1 MIEEFSEET
10 ANSELADTSSS
21 PPPPAI
27 TFDDVLVVPA
37 YSEIESRE
45 LIDTGVDF
53 LGLRL
58 NIPII
63 SANMDYITGP
73 RMLKAMYEAGGM
85 GILHR
90 FAPWEEQLGW
100 MDQLDKDNIPFFFSV
115 GVRDLEET
123 KDHIHQAATLDNC
136 VGVCIDVAHGHHKRV
151 GDLIEYVKKEEPRL
165 KVIAGNIATVEGANF
180 LIDKGADAIKV
191 GIGAGS
197 VCTTRLVAGIG
208 IPQLT
213 AIIEIGYG
221 QSKPIPI
228 IADGGIRNSAD
239 LFKSLIAGATVAM
252 VGSVVAGTTE
262 CPSPV
267 VIGTDN
273 RKYRPYRGQSIFGTN
288 GERYVKEGVEGYVED
303 KGPVA
308 GILQNMQAGLR
319 SGMSY
324 IGASNLEEIRT
335 KGKFTVVSYHTQAEN
350 HTRVGQII

>member
-1 MIEEFSEET
+1 MDDELPEVPVTEELDGLYT
-10 ANSELADTSSS
+10 

-27 TFDDVLVVPA
+27 TFDDVLVSPA

-45 LIDTGVDF
+45 TIDTGTDF
-53 LGLRL
+53 LGLHL

-73 RMLKAMYEAGGM
+73 VMLKAMYEAGGM

-90 FAPWEEQLGW
+90 FAPWEEQLSW
-100 MDQLDKDNIPFFFSV
+100 MTDLDKDNIPFFFSV
-115 GVRDLEET
+115 GIRDLDES
-123 KDHIHQAATLDNC
+123 KDRIAQAESLPNC
-136 VGVCIDVAHGHHKRV
+136 IGVCIDVAHGHHKKV
-151 GDLIEYVKKEEPRL
+151 GELVSATKKEYQEF
-165 KVIAGNIATVEGANF
+165 KIIAGNIATPEGANY
-180 LIDKGADAIKV
+180 LIDNGTDAIKV

-197 VCTTRLVAGIG
+197 VCTTRLVAGVG

-213 AIIEIGYG
+213 AIIEVSYN
-221 QSKPIPI
+221 QSKPTPI

-239 LFKSLIAGATVAM
+239 LFKALVAGATVVM

-273 RKYRPYRGQSIFGTN
+273 RKYRPFRGQSIFGTN
-288 GERYVKEGVEGYVED
+288 GDRYVKEGIEGYVED
-303 KGPVA
+303 KGPVKEVLRN
-308 GILQNMQAGLR
+308 IQAGLR

-324 IGASNLEEIRT
+324 IGATNISEIRE
-335 KGKFTVVSYHTQAEN
+335 KGRFVPVSYHTQAEN
-350 HTRVGQII
+350 HTRIGQVI